1 MPAGARRVTDT
12 KNTAKTESSATLFAL
27 YISTATNR
35 YRAMRERVYRTEAV
49 IIRRSDLG
57 EADRLLTLITPTGKR
72 RVVAKG
78 ARKTIS
84 RLAGHIE
91 LFTHASML
99 LAVGRNLDIVTQ
111 SVILHSFDS
120 LRADLRRIGAAYYA
134 AELIDRLTEEEDEN
148 RPAFE
153 LLVATL
159 EALDT
164 TRSPDL
170 VLRFYELRLLGY
182 LGYRPQLYHCA
193 ACQETLTEE
202 AGRFSPLAGGV
213 LCPRCA
219 PSDQGALPLG
229 LNAFKLLR
237 FLQAQPLDA
246 VERLNISAAVRG
258 ETEKVLRIYIR
269 RILERDLKSV
279 AFLEEVNSG
288 PGTFQPSHKE

>member
-1 MPAGARRVTDT
+1 
-12 KNTAKTESSATLFAL
+12 
-27 YISTATNR
+27 
-35 YRAMRERVYRTEAV
+35 V
-49 IIRRSDLG
+49 IIRRSDFG
-57 EADRLLTLITPTGKR
+57 EADRLLTLFTPQGKR

-78 ARKTIS
+78 ARKTTS

-91 LFTHASML
+91 LFTHTSLL

-111 SVILHSFDS
+111 SAIRHSFDT
-120 LRADLRRIGAAYYA
+120 LRGDLRRIGAAYYT

-159 EALDT
+159 AALDAS
-164 TRSPDL
+164 RNVDL
-170 VLRFYELRLLGY
+170 ALRFYELHLLGY

-202 AGRFSPLAGGV
+202 ADRFSPAGGGV

-219 PSDQGALPLG
+219 AGDRAALPMSLG
-229 LNAFKLLR
+229 AFKLLR
-237 FLQAQPLDA
+237 FLQAQPLEA
-246 VERLNISAAVRG
+246 IERLNISASVR
-258 ETEKVLRIYIR
+258 EEAEQLLRAYIR

-279 AFLEEVNSG
+279 AFLEEVNNT
-288 PGTFQPSHKE
+288 PF